1 MKLPGFTAEQS
12 LRQVISHGL
21 SKNLFSPN
29 SKEEVVPQ
37 GFISYCPGLTQPW
50 GIDFTMDNLG
60 PVLCYTPWDGDYII
74 PRIEYIH
81 KEPLLQYLP

>member
-21 SKNLFSPN
+21 SKNLFSPK

-37 GFISYCPGLTQPW
+37 GYMTYCPVYSQRW
-50 GIDFTMDNLG
+50 GVDLLSDNLG
-60 PVLCYTPWDGDYII
+60 PLYCIIEGDFNSPYIVAD
-74 PRIEYIH
+74 
-81 KEPLLQYLP
+81 PLLEYLP